1 MKHPARKRKTEIR
14 EHIVQFYRLFTEQF
28 YWRPKMDGIAFDS
41 IEEEEA
47 SWLEQPYKER
57 GAPGGERYE

>member
-1 MKHPARKRKTEIR
+1 
-14 EHIVQFYRLFTEQF
+14 
-28 YWRPKMDGIAFDS
+28 MDGIAFDS

-47 SWLEQPYKER
+47 SWLEQPFKER